1 MKNMEILFWKAIVE
15 IIQIPNNLNEI
26 YTNGTS
32 WLANPFG
39 DQRVYGTK
47 FSIGTDGFSWK
58 FYMNS
63 KTEEGARRAGY
74 GLLSYLKELY
84 SGLDG
89 TVKVKPIGSMHLKK
103 EISYLSELIL
113 PSPPYI
119 NNQIPLIQKIMNLAE
134 SNNSHDIKVYIFWQ
148 FKDHK
153 ANSLIRDD
161 TKSTLRYDFYYNLR
175 IFIEAR
181 PIFRQCIERDE
192 QLAELLGYL
201 DYLTTD
207 IKNINRNCAIL
218 KEADILAKNLLTM
231 VDLFNKPIKIDTSIY
246 DSDTKSFSKKMKA
259 IDFSIP
265 PNMPLDKAYIVHNE
279 NLGIPIK
286 EPKILLGNA
295 YRQGVLTKTK
305 KYLHLHDLVHHVFI
319 SGTSGVGKS
328 RFIAFLTNQIKNKGD
343 HVGILVINL
352 VKQGEEGLYNPDII
366 LRKGDEEFRVPYF
379 ISGKD
384 IEVICKQV
392 AAYLVSSLGLK
403 NVVLSIT
410 KNVLYK
416 TCIENGLPKQHPV
429 DVFKEV
435 LEWLKMNPYHEK
447 FNTNI
452 QRAIENR
459 VISLLSSPFIS
470 NIVKLG
476 TVPKWFIEW
485 TKGKNIFIDLSN
497 FTEDGK
503 RLISHAIFQIIR
515 TLLPELRTNE
525 LKYVIILDEAH
536 EISEK
541 PKVQSY
547 DDDETVTRHYLEI
560 VFEKV
565 LRAFRSRGVCLMLA
579 DHLPFNLFE
588 GIYKLPSIKVIFR
601 SDKDFLR
608 FISNYPEEQDTLANQ
623 KNRRTLILDG
633 VNARKFAI
641 HTINYSYPKQLNK
654 IESSLKKNCPNCKEL
669 VEVNAKFCQKCG
681 TII

>member
-1 MKNMEILFWKAIVE
+1 MEILFWKAIVE
-15 IIQIPNNLNEI
+15 IIQIPNDLNEI

-63 KTEEGARRAGY
+63 KTEAGARRAGY

-89 TVKVKPIGSMHLKK
+89 TVKVKPVRSIHLKK
-103 EISYLSELIL
+103 EIPYLSELIL
-113 PSPPYI
+113 PNPPYI

-134 SNNSHDIKVYIFWQ
+134 YNNSHDIKVHIFWQ
-148 FKDHK
+148 FKDYEV
-153 ANSLIRDD
+153 NSVIRDD

-175 IFIEAR
+175 IFIEAS
-181 PIFRQCIERDE
+181 PIFRQGIDRDV

-207 IKNINRNCAIL
+207 IKNRNRHCAVL
-218 KEADILAKNLLTM
+218 KEADISAKNLLTM
-231 VDLFNKPIKIDTSIY
+231 VDLFSKPMSIDTSIY
-246 DSDTKSFSKKMKA
+246 DNDTKSFSKKMKA

-265 PNMPLDKAYIVHNE
+265 PNMPLDKAYKVHNE

-319 SGTSGVGKS
+319 SGLSGVGKS
-328 RFIAFLTNQIKNKGD
+328 RFIAFLANQIKNQGD

-366 LRKGDEEFRVPYF
+366 LRKRDLEFRVPYF
-379 ISGKD
+379 ISDKD

-410 KNVLYK
+410 KNVLYDD
-416 TCIENGLPKQHPV
+416 CIKNGLPKQHPE
-429 DVFKEV
+429 DVFMDV
-435 LEWLKMNPYHEK
+435 IEWLKTNPYHPK

-452 QRAIENR
+452 TRAIENR
-459 VISLLSSPFIS
+459 VISLLSSPFIK
-470 NIVKLG
+470 NILKLG
-476 TVPKWFIEW
+476 PVPNWFIEW
-485 TKGKNIFIDLSN
+485 IKGKNVYVDLSN

-503 RLISHAIFQIIR
+503 RIITHAIFQMIR

-541 PKVQSY
+541 TKYQSI

-565 LRAFRSRGVCLMLA
+565 LRAFRSRGVCLVLA
-579 DHLPFNLFE
+579 DHLPNNLFE
-588 GIYKLPSIKVIFR
+588 GVYKLPSIKVIFR
-601 SDKDFLR
+601 SDKDFLQY
-608 FISNYPEEQDTLANQ
+608 ISNYPEEQDDLANQ
-623 KNRRTLILDG
+623 KNRRALILDG
-633 VNARKFAI
+633 VNARRFAI
-641 HTINYSYPKQLNK
+641 HTIDYSYQKQINEFGSSIK
-654 IESSLKKNCPNCKEL
+654 INCPNCKEL
-669 VEVNAKFCQKCG
+669 LEMNAKFCHKCG

>member
-1 MKNMEILFWKAIVE
+1 
-15 IIQIPNNLNEI
+15 
-26 YTNGTS
+26 
-32 WLANPFG
+32 
-39 DQRVYGTK
+39 
-47 FSIGTDGFSWK
+47 
-58 FYMNS
+58 MNS
-63 KTEEGARRAGY
+63 KTETGARRAGY

-89 TVKVKPIGSMHLKK
+89 TIKVKPVGSIHFKK
-103 EISYLSELIL
+103 EIPYLSELIL

-134 SNNSHDIKVYIFWQ
+134 SNNSHDIKVHIFWQ
-148 FKDHK
+148 FKDHE
-153 ANSLIRDD
+153 AHSVIRDD

-181 PIFRQCIERDE
+181 PIFRQGVERNE
-192 QLAELLGYL
+192 QLAEFLGYL

-207 IKNINRNCAIL
+207 IKNRNRHCAVL
-218 KEADILAKNLLTM
+218 NEANISAKNLVTM
-231 VDLFNKPIKIDTSIY
+231 VDLFNRPISIDTSIY

-265 PNMPLDKAYIVHNE
+265 PNMPLDKACIVYNE
-279 NLGIPIK
+279 NLGIPVK
-286 EPKILLGNA
+286 EPKILLGYA

-319 SGTSGVGKS
+319 SGLSGVGKS
-328 RFIAFLTNQIKNKGD
+328 RFIAFLTNQIKNKGT

-352 VKQGEEGLYNPDII
+352 VKRGEEGLFNPDII
-366 LRKGDEEFRVPYF
+366 LKKGDLEFRVPYF
-379 ISGKD
+379 ISDKD
-384 IEVICKQV
+384 IEVICKKV

-410 KNVLYK
+410 KNVLYN
-416 TCIENGLPKQHPV
+416 TCIKSGLPKQHPE

-435 LEWLKMNPYHEK
+435 LEWLKTNPYHPK

-452 QRAIENR
+452 KRAIENR
-459 VISLLSSPFIS
+459 VISLLSSPFMR
-470 NIVKLG
+470 NILKLG
-476 TVPKWFIEW
+476 PVPNWFIEW

-503 RLISHAIFQIIR
+503 RLITHAIFQMIR

-541 PKVQSY
+541 PKSQSY

-565 LRAFRSRGVCLMLA
+565 LRALRSRGVCLMLA
-579 DHLPFNLFE
+579 DHLPRNLFE
-588 GIYKLPSIKVIFR
+588 GVYKLPSIKVIFR
-601 SDKDFLR
+601 SDKDFVQ
-608 FISNYPEEQDTLANQ
+608 FISNYAEEQDALANQ
-623 KNRRTLILDG
+623 KNRRALILDG

-641 HTINYSYPKQLNK
+641 HAIDYSYQEQFNK
-654 IESSLKKNCPNCKEL
+654 IENFMEKNCPNCKEL
-669 VEVNAKFCQKCG
+669 LETNAKFCRKCG
-681 TII
+681 TTI